1 MGRRYPGT
9 LPLNANKTAWQYR
22 LKLTLPNGEKIDTTC
37 KRNEHGHPFLTAE
50 EAYKAKEAHRDRLLS
65 GEKKHTSKQK
75 EMTLKDLYE
84 HYMSSAEAKSKAPS
98 TIAKQESMWKN
109 HISDKFG
116 DDLFKDITLADL
128 QNYLHEL
135 YTIKGYE
142 YKYVEGFLRFFYLLW
157 GYAYRLDKVDY
168 ERYIKM
174 FIDRGTRLTMP
185 EMTQE
190 DSEEAEGPIETY
202 NQYQINEMEDL
213 FKSEEGNLLTAFYL
227 GLYCGLR
234 ISEVFAVR
242 WRSIDWIE
250 SSILINRQMHYEG
263 GMLKLCPVKTMKSVR
278 KVYMPKVLHNYLYD
292 LYTKQNEQ
300 KKALGRA
307 YRNTE
312 RVYDTML
319 KEEITEGDFINRK
332 ANGELLTVNSM
343 KYWSKKIKAELG
355 WDFKFHNLRHT
366 YASNC
371 AANNMNLQML
381 MEMMGHKKLE
391 TTKKYYISTNNPDLI
406 KRTVDLLN
414 TIYKSPDE
422 IDTVEA
428 DPRIM
433 ERKRKKETHIPR
445 KR

>member
-1 MGRRYPGT
+1 
-9 LPLNANKTAWQYR
+9 
-22 LKLTLPNGEKIDTTC
+22 
-37 KRNEHGHPFLTAE
+37 
-50 EAYKAKEAHRDRLLS
+50 
-65 GEKKHTSKQK
+65 
-75 EMTLKDLYE
+75 MTLKDLYE

>member
-37 KRNEHGHPFLTAE
+37 KRNEHGHPFITAE
-50 EAYKAKEAHRDRLLS
+50 EAYKAKELHKARLLS
-65 GEKKHTSKQK
+65 GEKKHTSKQR
-75 EMTLKDLYE
+75 EMTLKDIYE
-84 HYMSSAEAKSKAPS
+84 HYMESAESKSKAPS
-98 TIAKQESMWKN
+98 TIAKQNSMWKN
-109 HISDKFG
+109 HISNKFG
-116 DDLFKDITLADL
+116 ERVFKDITLADL
-128 QNYLHEL
+128 QNCLHEL
-135 YTIKGYE
+135 YTVKGYE
-142 YKYVEGFLRFFYLLW
+142 YSYVEGFLRFFYLLW

-174 FIDRGTRLTMP
+174 FVDKKTRLTMP
-185 EMTQE
+185 QMTQA
-190 DSEEAEGPIETY
+190 DFEESEGPIESY
-202 NQYQINEMEDL
+202 NEYQITEMEDI

-242 WRSIDWIE
+242 WRSIDWSE
-250 SSILINRQMHYEG
+250 GTILINRQMHYED
-263 GMLKLCPVKTMKSVR
+263 GMIKLCPVKTLKSVR
-278 KVYMPKVLHNYLYD
+278 KVFMPKVLQNYLFD
-292 LYTKQNEQ
+292 LYAVQSEQ
-300 KKALGRA
+300 KKTMGRA

-319 KEEITEGDFINRK
+319 NDEITEGDFINRK

-366 YASNC
+366 FASNC
-371 AANNMNLQML
+371 AANNMNLHML
-381 MEMMGHKKLE
+381 MELMGHKKIE
-391 TTKKYYISTNNPDLI
+391 TTQKYYISTQNPDLI
-406 KRTVDLLN
+406 KRTVELLN
-414 TIYKSPDE
+414 SIYKSPDE
-422 IDTVEA
+422 IDTIEA
-428 DPRIM
+428 DPRLE
-433 ERKRKKETHIPR
+433 ERKRKKVAHIPR